1 MAHGINFGWG
11 MAMTETVTYFSQNHI
26 NPNEAW
32 SAYVILPTGKR
43 WGVVAFGETEQQAVD
58 KIVSLYE
65 AEKLKATSNYQKAAT
80 DFNNTKENLTTAKAF
95 PIERLSRGHHFAGKV
110 WMIHSFTKAKQRVN
124 PDEVAKYEAEG
135 WIKGGP
141 RSK

>member
-1 MAHGINFGWG
+1 
-11 MAMTETVTYFSQNHI
+11 MTNIVTYYSGNTP

-43 WGVVAFGETEQQAVD
+43 WGVVAFGATEDEATF
-58 KIVSLYE
+58 KIANLYE
-65 AEKLKATSNYQKAAT
+65 AEAAKFDRAPWSKAAQPLVNAIPQSY
-80 DFNNTKENLTTAKAF
+80 DN
-95 PIERLSRGHHFAGKV
+95 RGRGHHFAGKV
-110 WMIHSFTKAKQRVN
+110 WMIHSFTRAKQRVN

>member
-1 MAHGINFGWG
+1 
-11 MAMTETVTYFSQNHI
+11 MTQTVTYHSQNAAPH
-26 NPNEAW
+26 EAW
-32 SAYVILPTGKR
+32 IAYAVLPNGQR
-43 WGVVAFGETEQQAVD
+43 WNVMVTASTESEAVD
-58 KIVSLYE
+58 KITSLYD
-65 AEKLKATSNYQKAAT
+65 AEINKWK
-80 DFNNTKENLTTAKAF
+80 NTGEGAK
-95 PIERLSRGHHFAGKV
+95 ISVNRGHHFAGKV

>member
-1 MAHGINFGWG
+1 MAQTI
-11 MAMTETVTYFSQNHI
+11 TYHSTN
-26 NPNEAW
+26 A
-32 SAYVILPTGKR
+32 PTGQEWMAYAVLPNGQR
-43 WGVVAFGETEQQAVD
+43 WNVYSMASTEVEAID

-65 AEKLKATSNYQKAAT
+65 AEAAKFVNKAIAMAAQPLI
-80 DFNNTKENLTTAKAF
+80 DAIPQSYDN
-95 PIERLSRGHHFAGKV
+95 RGRGHHFAGKV
-110 WMIHSFTKAKQRVN
+110 WMIHSFTRAKQRVN

>member
-1 MAHGINFGWG
+1 
-11 MAMTETVTYFSQNHI
+11 MTNVVTYYSGNTP

-43 WGVVAFGETEQQAVD
+43 WGVVAFGETEQQAIN

-65 AEKLKATSNYQKAAT
+65 AEAAKFVNKAIAVAAKPLVNAIPQSY
-80 DFNNTKENLTTAKAF
+80 DN
-95 PIERLSRGHHFAGKV
+95 RGRGHHFAGKV
-110 WMIHSFTKAKQRVN
+110 WMIHSFTRAKQRIN

-135 WIKGGP
+135 WVKGGP

>member
-1 MAHGINFGWG
+1 
-11 MAMTETVTYFSQNHI
+11 MTDTVTYFSQNHI

-32 SAYVILPTGKR
+32 SAYVVLPTGKR
-43 WGVVAFGETEQQAVD
+43 WGVVAFGETEQQAID

-65 AEKLKATSNYQKAAT
+65 AEKLKAIRQQSDEPWAAAV
-80 DFNNTKENLTTAKAF
+80 N
-95 PIERLSRGHHFAGKV
+95 RGHHFAGKV
-110 WMIHSFTKAKQRVN
+110 WMIHSFTRAKQRVN

-135 WIKGGP
+135 WVKGGP

>member
-1 MAHGINFGWG
+1 
-11 MAMTETVTYFSQNHI
+11 MTDTVTYFSQNHI

-43 WGVVAFGETEQQAVD
+43 WGVVAFGETEQQAID

-65 AEKLKATSNYQKAAT
+65 SE
-80 DFNNTKENLTTAKAF
+80 TAKLINKAMSIAAK
-95 PIERLSRGHHFAGKV
+95 PLIDAIPQSYDTRNGRGHHFAGKV
-110 WMIHSFTKAKQRVN
+110 WMIHSFTRAKQRVN

>member
-1 MAHGINFGWG
+1 MAQTITYHSNNAPAGQEWMAYAVLPNGQRWNVYSMASTEAEAIN
-11 MAMTETVTYFSQNHI
+11 
-26 NPNEAW
+26 
-32 SAYVILPTGKR
+32 
-43 WGVVAFGETEQQAVD
+43 

-65 AEKLKATSNYQKAAT
+65 SEM
-80 DFNNTKENLTTAKAF
+80 AKNKPSEFVQMVGRAD
-95 PIERLSRGHHFAGKV
+95 RSHHFAGKV

-135 WIKGGP
+135 WVKGGP